1 MSKIFLK
8 KENESIIIKFNGTRL
23 SSDETI
29 LEMVPME
36 TIVLPPNVTWRG
48 RMIHHNFTNSNSE
61 TFDILIHETGT
72 SELLYILNPFYHDY
86 LYVNNNFYIDNTI
99 LWSQRPGKNGR
110 ITPNKEVAPVNIL
123 PDSFRNRLRTRE
135 ISTLCLV
142 KKSDSYENI
151 KFKKL
156 TSIPA
161 RSLVPSPN
169 TDDSHGHSHDIVP
182 NTSGVDAKQFYCSF
196 MFTIEK
202 SLYN

>member
-8 KENESIIIKFNGTRL
+8 KETESIIIKFNGTIL
-23 SSDETI
+23 SRDDTV
-29 LEMVPME
+29 LEMVPLE
-36 TIVLPPNVTWRG
+36 TIVLPPNVSWRA
-48 RMIHHNFTNSNSE
+48 RMINHNFTNSNSE
-61 TFDILIHETGT
+61 TFDIIIHETGT
-72 SELLYILNPFYHDY
+72 AELLYILNPFYHDY
-86 LYVNNNFYIDNTI
+86 LFVNNDFHIDNTL

-123 PDSFRNRLRTRE
+123 PDSFRNRLKTRE
-135 ISTLCLV
+135 ISSLCLV
-142 KKSDSYENI
+142 KKTNSYENI

-161 RSLVPSPN
+161 RGAVPLPN
-169 TDDSHGHSHDIVP
+169 AHDSHGHSHDIVP
-182 NTSGVDAKQFYCSF
+182 ISGVDAKQFYCTF